1 MLSNE
6 EKYIFTSELSMAL
19 TNGLQIEEGLKMLA
33 GFDSN
38 VSQVAKQ
45 VLDFMEN
52 QITFIDALKKTDE
65 FDATMLQMVM
75 VSENIGNLDVV
86 LKELSKYYQRQKKW
100 MYQIQDAITYPFVL
114 IGIMFVIVA
123 VLIFKVF
130 PIFENILRQMSMSL
144 TLMNTAKVVSLIGFI
159 LLLIALVIGI
169 YTYVL
174 YKKGSNSIYKLP
186 ILSTLHRQVEM
197 TKFTNILSMCVSS
210 GYSLLD
216 AMDMLIVST
225 DYEELKN
232 KLIKVKRRMLE
243 NESMASALVH
253 EKVYDQG
260 YGALLL
266 AGDQSGHQDEV
277 LKTLSIHYQEDL
289 DRMLSAFLNR
299 FEPLMIPGLSLLVGF
314 VLISFMLTL
323 MNVLQTL
330 G

>member
-33 GFDSN
+33 GFDLN
-38 VSQVAKQ
+38 VSKVASQ
-45 VLDFMEN
+45 VLGFMEN
-52 QITFIDALKKTDE
+52 QISFIEALKKTNE

-75 VSENIGNLDVV
+75 VSENIGNLDGV
-86 LKELSKYYQRQKKW
+86 LKELSQYYQRQKKW

-159 LLLIALVIGI
+159 LLFIALVFGIG
-169 YTYVL
+169 TYVL
-174 YKKGSNSIYKLP
+174 YKKGSNLIYKLP
-186 ILSTLHRQVEM
+186 ILSKMNHQVEM

-210 GYSLLD
+210 GYSLLE
-216 AMDMLIVST
+216 AIDMLIASL

-232 KLIKVKRRMLE
+232 KLIKVKQRMLE
-243 NESMASALVH
+243 NESMASALVQ
-253 EKVYDQG
+253 EKVYEQG

-299 FEPLMIPGLSLLVGF
+299 FEPLMIAGLSLLVGF
-314 VLISFMLTL
+314 VLISIMLPL